1 MFSPNFFGFR
11 QRQHTPDHHLPRGH
25 YANND
30 PVVPISKD
38 KLKRWHEK
46 MERIDT
52 LRRDVESFPLSWRE
66 KEALRRY
73 TEEMRS
79 ITAHV
84 KGELS
89 QKMGEKRL
97 TWWKM

>member
-11 QRQHTPDHHLPRGH
+11 QRQHIPDRHQRRGH
-25 YANND
+25 YANKD

-46 MERIDT
+46 MERLDD
-52 LRRDVESFPLSWRE
+52 LRVTVESLPLSWRE

-79 ITAHV
+79 ITQYVQH
-84 KGELS
+84 EIRD
-89 QKMGEKRL
+89 KMQEKRL